1 MKTEIWNGHQIRFV
15 QVKEE
20 WWAVLSDVANAMEL
34 KPKYVKERLDDE
46 VVSTDHVPDKL
57 GRMQEM
63 LIVNEFGIYDTIFS
77 SKKKEAKQF
86 KRWVFNVIK
95 TLRTQSGL
103 EGFEIFK
110 TLDKEH
116 QRKMMNQLNQSL
128 SHPVQLNFIKANIV
142 ANKAVSNKFGFKKMV
157 KKSNMTPQ
165 MLAEREH
172 ILEDVVSLM
181 ALQDKYGLNI
191 SVSKTIYNSEKLNE
205 PQSV

>member
-157 KKSNMTPQ
+157 KKNNMTPQ

-172 ILEDVVSLM
+172 ILEDVVNLM

-191 SVSKTIYNSEKLNE
+191 SVSKTIYNSEKSKE
-205 PQSV
+205 PQPV